1 MLGEFQLGDV
11 PGASAA
17 TAPGVAPGVGV
28 AGAAGAAQ
36 APPEVDD
43 EWARMLQE
51 GMRDLLKDVDENVS
65 PLSFKLHQALIAA
78 FPSTGEL

>member
-1 MLGEFQLGDV
+1 VLGEFQLGDV
-11 PGASAA
+11 PA
-17 TAPGVAPGVGV
+17 TVPGVGT
-28 AGAAGAAQ
+28 AGAA
-36 APPEVDD
+36 APPVAQPAEVDD

-78 FPSTGEL
+78 FPSTDGL